1 MSTPKK
7 ILLVDDNRE
16 FVESNRDLL
25 EAQGYEVYTAFDGQ
39 TGLAKAAEVK
49 PDLMVLDVMMAHDT
63 EGFEVSRKVPEN
75 PDLRNM
81 KILMVTG
88 IRKEL
93 ELSYT
98 LEPDQTWLPVNKL
111 LEKPVLPEQFL
122 EEVKNALAG

>member
-122 EEVKNALAG
+122 EEVKQALAD